1 MTVFRHLD
9 QRNDGGSLR
18 FLTMTKIPK
27 NDNHLSQ
34 AISKLVFKG
43 LTLDADSKKGG
54 RHHVKGFKKTA
65 TQIVEG

>member
-1 MTVFRHLD
+1 
-9 QRNDGGSLR
+9 
-18 FLTMTKIPK
+18 MTKIPK